1 MTLDQLLMFKTV
13 AEAGSLKAAS
23 DKLHKTQ
30 PAISQSIKQL
40 ESQLDLILFN
50 REGYRLALTEQG
62 RKLLQHTQRVLN
74 EAQEMKQVAK
84 HLAKG
89 NEASITLAFEASF
102 NLAQILPILER
113 TQNEFP
119 YTQIILKQEFL
130 TGALEALN
138 QDKAEIAISA
148 GGIEPL
154 HSTHL
159 QVAYLFSGNLLD
171 VASPR
176 LLERHPTL
184 TCAKELVNEYQI
196 VIQDTGSGTANIE
209 FGVQAG
215 QRRWYVNDFYTKK
228 MLIQSG
234 MGWGK
239 LPYYMIEQA
248 LKQKELVPLNLRERQ
263 NSIQLDYYVMR
274 KPHSPLGPVAQTLWQ
289 NLVIFATSPEDRLNG
304 Q

>member
-1 MTLDQLLMFKTV
+1 MTLDQLLMFKIV

-50 REGYRLALTEQG
+50 REGYRLAITEQG

-74 EAQEMKQVAK
+74 EAQEMRQVAK

-102 NLAQILPILER
+102 NLARILPILEL

-130 TGALEALN
+130 TGALEALD
-138 QDKAEIAISA
+138 QGKADIAISA
-148 GGIEPL
+148 GGIEPM
-154 HSTHL
+154 HSSHFEL
-159 QVAYLFSGNLLD
+159 GFLFSGSLLD

-176 LLERHPTL
+176 LLGRYPNLSHVR
-184 TCAKELVNEYQI
+184 ELVNEYQI
-196 VIQDTGSGTANIE
+196 VIQDTGTGTANIE

-239 LPYYMIEQA
+239 LPHYMVEESLADGSLQ
-248 LKQKELVPLNLRERQ
+248 PLELRERQ
-263 NSIQLDYYVMR
+263 NNIQLDYYVMR
-274 KPHSPLGPVAQTLWQ
+274 RPHSPLGPVAQALWE
-289 NLVIFATSPEDRLNG
+289 NLAQLSVKEMLK
-304 Q
+304 

>member
-50 REGYRLALTEQG
+50 REGYRLAITEQG

-74 EAQEMKQVAK
+74 EAQEMRQVAK

-102 NLAQILPILER
+102 NLARILPILEL

-130 TGALEALN
+130 TGALEALD
-138 QDKAEIAISA
+138 QGKADIAISA
-148 GGIEPL
+148 GGIEPM
-154 HSTHL
+154 HSSHFEL
-159 QVAYLFSGNLLD
+159 GFLFSGSLLD

-176 LLERHPTL
+176 LLGRYPNLSHVRG
-184 TCAKELVNEYQI
+184 LVNEYQI
-196 VIQDTGSGTANIE
+196 VIQDTGTGTANIE

-239 LPYYMIEQA
+239 LPHYMVEESLADGSLQ
-248 LKQKELVPLNLRERQ
+248 PLELRERQ
-263 NSIQLDYYVMR
+263 NNIQLDYYVMR
-274 KPHSPLGPVAQTLWQ
+274 RPHSPLGPVAQALWQ
-289 NLVIFATSPEDRLNG
+289 KLIAFSLS
-304 Q
+304 

>member
-50 REGYRLALTEQG
+50 REGYRLAITEQG

-74 EAQEMKQVAK
+74 EAQEMRQVAK

-102 NLAQILPILER
+102 NLARILQILEL

-130 TGALEALN
+130 TGALEALD
-138 QDKAEIAISA
+138 QGKADIAISA
-148 GGIEPL
+148 GGIEPM
-154 HSTHL
+154 HSSHFEL
-159 QVAYLFSGNLLD
+159 GFLFSGSLLD

-176 LLERHPTL
+176 LLGRYPNLSHVR
-184 TCAKELVNEYQI
+184 ELVNEYQI
-196 VIQDTGSGTANIE
+196 VIQDTGTGTANIE

-239 LPYYMIEQA
+239 LPHYMVEESLADGSLQ
-248 LKQKELVPLNLRERQ
+248 PLELRERQ
-263 NSIQLDYYVMR
+263 NNIQLDYYVMR
-274 KPHSPLGPVAQTLWQ
+274 RPHSPLGPVAQALWE
-289 NLVIFATSPEDRLNG
+289 NLAQLSVKEMLKC
-304 Q
+304 

>member
-50 REGYRLALTEQG
+50 REGYRLAITEQG
-62 RKLLQHTQRVLN
+62 RKLLQHTLRVLN

-102 NLAQILPILER
+102 NLARILPILEL

-138 QDKAEIAISA
+138 QDKAEIIISA
-148 GGIEPL
+148 GGIEPIR
-154 HSTHL
+154 SSHL
-159 QVAYLFSGNLLD
+159 ELAYLF
-171 VASPR
+171 R
-176 LLERHPTL
+176 
-184 TCAKELVNEYQI
+184 
-196 VIQDTGSGTANIE
+196 
-209 FGVQAG
+209 
-215 QRRWYVNDFYTKK
+215 
-228 MLIQSG
+228 
-234 MGWGK
+234 
-239 LPYYMIEQA
+239 
-248 LKQKELVPLNLRERQ
+248 
-263 NSIQLDYYVMR
+263 
-274 KPHSPLGPVAQTLWQ
+274 
-289 NLVIFATSPEDRLNG
+289 
-304 Q
+304 

>member
-1 MTLDQLLMFKTV
+1 MTLEQLLMFNSV
-13 AEAGSLKAAS
+13 ALAGSLKAAS
-23 DKLHKTQ
+23 EKLHKTP

-40 ESQLDLILFN
+40 ESQLDLVLFD
-50 REGYRLALTEQG
+50 RQGYRLSLTQEG
-62 RKLLQHTQRVLN
+62 RKLLQYAQRVLN
-74 EAQEMKQVAK
+74 EAQEMRQVAK

-102 NLAQILPILER
+102 NLARILPILEQ

-119 YTQIILKQEFL
+119 HTQIILKQEYL

-138 QDKAEIAISA
+138 QGEADITISA
-148 GGIEPL
+148 GGIEPIRSSHFEL
-154 HSTHL
+154 
-159 QVAYLFSGNLLD
+159 AYLFSGSLLD

-176 LLERHPTL
+176 LLSRHPTL
-184 TCAKELVNEYQI
+184 SHVRELVNEYQI
-196 VIQDTGSGTANIE
+196 VIQDTGTGTANIE

-239 LPYYMIEQA
+239 LPHYLVEQA
-248 LKQKELVPLNLRERQ
+248 LADGSLLPLELRERQ
-263 NSIQLDYYVMR
+263 NLIQLDYYVMR
-274 KPHSPLGPVAQTLWQ
+274 PPHSPLGPVAQALWE
-289 NLVIFATSPEDRLNG
+289 NLVQLAAKQMS

>member
-1 MTLDQLLMFKTV
+1 MTLEQLLMFNTV
-13 AEAGSLKAAS
+13 ALAGSLKAAS

-40 ESQLDLILFN
+40 ESQLDLVLFD
-50 REGYRLALTEQG
+50 RQGYRLTLTQEG
-62 RKLLQHTQRVLN
+62 RKLLQYAQRVLN
-74 EAQEMKQVAK
+74 EAQEMRQVAK

-102 NLAQILPILER
+102 NLTRILPMLER

-119 YTQIILKQEFL
+119 HTQIILKQEYL

-138 QDKAEIAISA
+138 QGEADIAISA
-148 GGIEPL
+148 GGIDPVRSSHFEL
-154 HSTHL
+154 D
-159 QVAYLFSGNLLD
+159 YLFSGSLLD

-176 LLERHPTL
+176 LLSRHPTL
-184 TCAKELVNEYQI
+184 SHVRELVNEYQI
-196 VIQDTGSGTANIE
+196 VIQDTGTGTANIE

-215 QRRWYVNDFYTKK
+215 QRRWYVNDFYTKR

-239 LPYYMIEQA
+239 LPHYLVEQA
-248 LKQKELVPLNLRERQ
+248 LADGSLLPLELRERQ
-263 NSIQLDYYVMR
+263 NLIQLDYYVMR
-274 KPHSPLGPVAQTLWQ
+274 PPHSPLGPVAQALWE
-289 NLVIFATSPEDRLNG
+289 NLVQLAAKQSV
-304 Q
+304 

>member
-13 AEAGSLKAAS
+13 AETGSLKAAS

-50 REGYRLALTEQG
+50 REGYRLAITEQG

-74 EAQEMKQVAK
+74 EAQEMRQVAK

-102 NLAQILPILER
+102 NLARILPILEL

-130 TGALEALN
+130 TGALEALD
-138 QDKAEIAISA
+138 QGKADIAISA
-148 GGIEPL
+148 GGIEPM
-154 HSTHL
+154 HSSHFEL
-159 QVAYLFSGNLLD
+159 GFLFSGSLLD

-176 LLERHPTL
+176 LLGRYPNLSHVR
-184 TCAKELVNEYQI
+184 ELVNEYQI
-196 VIQDTGSGTANIE
+196 VIQDTGTGTANIE

-239 LPYYMIEQA
+239 LPHYMVEESLADGSLQ
-248 LKQKELVPLNLRERQ
+248 PLELRERQ
-263 NSIQLDYYVMR
+263 NNIQLDYYVMR
-274 KPHSPLGPVAQTLWQ
+274 RPHSPLGPVAQALWE
-289 NLVIFATSPEDRLNG
+289 NLAQLSVKEMLK
-304 Q
+304 

>member
-1 MTLDQLLMFKTV
+1 MTLEQLLMFNTV
-13 AEAGSLKAAS
+13 ALAGSLKAAS

-40 ESQLDLILFN
+40 ESQLDLVLFD
-50 REGYRLALTEQG
+50 RQGYRLTLTQEG
-62 RKLLQHTQRVLN
+62 RKLLQYAQRVLN
-74 EAQEMKQVAK
+74 EAQEMRQVAK

-102 NLAQILPILER
+102 NLTRILPILER

-119 YTQIILKQEFL
+119 HTQIILKQEYL

-138 QDKAEIAISA
+138 QGKADIAISA
-148 GGIEPL
+148 GGIEPIRSSHFEL
-154 HSTHL
+154 
-159 QVAYLFSGNLLD
+159 AYLFSGSLLD

-176 LLERHPTL
+176 LLSRHPTL
-184 TCAKELVNEYQI
+184 SHVRELVNEYQI
-196 VIQDTGSGTANIE
+196 VIQDTGTGTANIE

-215 QRRWYVNDFYTKK
+215 QRRWYVNDFYTKR

-239 LPYYMIEQA
+239 LPHYLVEQA
-248 LKQKELVPLNLRERQ
+248 LADGSLLPLEPRERQ
-263 NSIQLDYYVMR
+263 NLIQLDYY
-274 KPHSPLGPVAQTLWQ
+274 
-289 NLVIFATSPEDRLNG
+289 
-304 Q
+304 

>member
-1 MTLDQLLMFKTV
+1 MTLEQLLMFNTV
-13 AEAGSLKAAS
+13 ALAGSLKAAS

-40 ESQLDLILFN
+40 ESQLDLVLFD
-50 REGYRLALTEQG
+50 RQGYRLMLTQEG
-62 RKLLQHTQRVLN
+62 RKLLQYAQRVLN
-74 EAQEMKQVAK
+74 EAQEMRQVAK

-102 NLAQILPILER
+102 NLTRILLILER

-119 YTQIILKQEFL
+119 HTQIILKQEYL

-138 QDKAEIAISA
+138 QGKADIAISA
-148 GGIEPL
+148 GGIEPIRSSHFEL
-154 HSTHL
+154 
-159 QVAYLFSGNLLD
+159 AYLFSGSLLD

-176 LLERHPTL
+176 LLSRHPTL
-184 TCAKELVNEYQI
+184 SHVRELVNEYQI
-196 VIQDTGSGTANIE
+196 VIQDTGTGTANIE

-215 QRRWYVNDFYTKK
+215 QRRWYVNDFYTKR

-239 LPYYMIEQA
+239 LPHYLVEQA
-248 LKQKELVPLNLRERQ
+248 LADGSLLPLELRERQ
-263 NSIQLDYYVMR
+263 NLIQLDYYVMR
-274 KPHSPLGPVAQTLWQ
+274 PPHSPLGPVAQALWE
-289 NLVIFATSPEDRLNG
+289 NLVQLAAKQSA
-304 Q
+304 

>member
-50 REGYRLALTEQG
+50 REGYRLAITEQG

-102 NLAQILPILER
+102 NLARILPILEL

-138 QDKAEIAISA
+138 QDKAEIIISA
-148 GGIEPL
+148 GGIEPIR
-154 HSTHL
+154 SSHL
-159 QVAYLFSGNLLD
+159 ELAYLFSGSLLD
-171 VASPR
+171 VAAPR
-176 LLERHPTL
+176 MLERHPTL
-184 TCAKELVNEYQI
+184 NYARELVNEYQI

-239 LPYYMIEQA
+239 LPHYMIEDS
-248 LKQKELVPLNLRERQ
+248 LKQGALIALDLRERQ
-263 NSIQLDYYVMR
+263 NNIQLDYYVMR
-274 KPHSPLGPVAQTLWQ
+274 KPHSPLGPVAQALWQ
-289 NLVIFATSPEDRLNG
+289 KLIAFSSEPNT
-304 Q
+304 

>member
-1 MTLDQLLMFKTV
+1 MTLEQLLMFNTV
-13 AEAGSLKAAS
+13 ALAGSLKAAS

-40 ESQLDLILFN
+40 ESQLDLILFD
-50 REGYRLALTEQG
+50 RQGYRLALTQEG
-62 RKLLQHTQRVLN
+62 RKLLQYAQRVLN
-74 EAQEMKQVAK
+74 EAQEMRQVAK

-102 NLAQILPILER
+102 NLARILPMLEQ

-119 YTQIILKQEFL
+119 HTQIILKQEYL

-138 QDKAEIAISA
+138 QGEADIAISA
-148 GGIEPL
+148 GGIEPIRSSHFEL
-154 HSTHL
+154 
-159 QVAYLFSGNLLD
+159 AYLFSGNLLD

-176 LLERHPTL
+176 LLSRHPTL
-184 TCAKELVNEYQI
+184 SHVRELVNEYQI
-196 VIQDTGSGTANIE
+196 VIQDTGTGTANIE

-239 LPYYMIEQA
+239 LPYYLVEQA
-248 LKQKELVPLNLRERQ
+248 LADGSLQPLEMRERQ
-263 NSIQLDYYVMR
+263 NLIQLDYYVMR
-274 KPHSPLGPVAQTLWQ
+274 PPHSPLGPVAQALWE
-289 NLVIFATSPEDRLNG
+289 NLVQLAAKQSV
-304 Q
+304 

>member
-1 MTLDQLLMFKTV
+1 MTLEQLLMFNTV
-13 AEAGSLKAAS
+13 ALAGSLKAAS

-40 ESQLDLILFN
+40 EYQLDIVLFD
-50 REGYRLALTEQG
+50 RQGYRLALTQEG
-62 RKLLQHTQRVLN
+62 RKLLQYAQRVLN
-74 EAQEMKQVAK
+74 EAQEMRQVAK

-102 NLAQILPILER
+102 NLARILPILER

-119 YTQIILKQEFL
+119 HTQIILKQEYL

-138 QDKAEIAISA
+138 RGKADIAISA
-148 GGIEPL
+148 GGIEPIRSSHFEL
-154 HSTHL
+154 
-159 QVAYLFSGNLLD
+159 VYLFSGSLLD

-176 LLERHPTL
+176 LLGRYPTL
-184 TCAKELVNEYQI
+184 SHVRELVNEYQI

-228 MLIQSG
+228 MLIQGG

-239 LPYYMIEQA
+239 LPHYMVEEA
-248 LKQKELVPLNLRERQ
+248 LAEGSLQPLELRERQ
-263 NSIQLDYYVMR
+263 NLIQLDYYVMR
-274 KPHSPLGPVAQTLWQ
+274 PPHSPLGPVAQALWD
-289 NLVIFATSPEDRLNG
+289 NLVQLATAPMS
-304 Q
+304 

>member
-50 REGYRLALTEQG
+50 REGYRLAITEQG

-102 NLAQILPILER
+102 NLARILPILEL

-138 QDKAEIAISA
+138 QDKAEIIISA
-148 GGIEPL
+148 GGIEPIR
-154 HSTHL
+154 SSHL
-159 QVAYLFSGNLLD
+159 ELAYLFSGSLLD
-171 VASPR
+171 VAAPHM
-176 LLERHPTL
+176 LERHPTL
-184 TCAKELVNEYQI
+184 SYARELVNEYQI

-239 LPYYMIEQA
+239 LPHYMIEDS
-248 LKQKELVPLNLRERQ
+248 LKQGALIALDLRERQ
-263 NSIQLDYYVMR
+263 NNIQLDYYVMR
-274 KPHSPLGPVAQTLWQ
+274 KPHSPLGPVAQALWQ
-289 NLVIFATSPEDRLNG
+289 KLIAFSVDECNA
-304 Q
+304 